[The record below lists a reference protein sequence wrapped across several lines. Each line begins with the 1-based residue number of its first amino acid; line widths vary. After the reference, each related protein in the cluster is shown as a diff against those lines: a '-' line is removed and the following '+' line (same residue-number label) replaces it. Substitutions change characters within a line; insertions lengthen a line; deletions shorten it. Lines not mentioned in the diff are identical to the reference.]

1 MNNLICLSPNKLNI
15 RVCKKNRKNSLT
27 TSNNCW
33 NKTDLLNLFISFDVN
48 EVLRIQLAILIYV
61 QVCITNKILA
71 TSGLTIY
78 KLNIV

>member
-15 RVCKKNRKNSLT
+15 RVCIKNSLT

-61 QVCITNKILA
+61 QVCMTNKILA
-71 TSGLTIY
+71 TSGRTIY